1 MYRRPFLAAPSAD
14 TDVQGVKLDAGPDVA
29 ANERSA
35 AAHDGY
41 CFVPVT
47 TIPISRLP
55 HLEQL
60 SRARQSMTVVAASYR
75 SACSAG
81 SGSTW

>member
-1 MYRRPFLAAPSAD
+1 MYRRSFVAAPSAD

-29 ANERSA
+29 TNERSV
-35 AAHDGY
+35 AAHNGY
-41 CFVPVT
+41 RFVPVT

-60 SRARQSMTVVAASYR
+60 KFSALLCFR
-75 SACSAG
+75 SASKMAFETN
-81 SGSTW
+81 S